1 MAYMLPTEQ
10 WFALQDLYI
19 NNGGDGWFWRTPYS
33 SFGYPWNFSDPN
45 ATPCSSSEPW
55 QGLACTSDCAS
66 DPCEHLDL
74 SFNDLSGQLPQSFWT
89 LRGLSYADL
98 SFNDLTGPLSEAI
111 SGLISVQKLILKENH
126 FTSTIPPSIG
136 SLPTIEDLDLSV
148 NHLSGPLPS
157 AIGQLR
163 SLLTMDVSGN
173 HLHLSLPQSIC
184 NLSSLST
191 LTLNYNA
198 FTGRIPSCLGDMAA
212 LTSVVAFKNR
222 LTGTI
227 PPELGQLQR
236 LSHFDVSTNQL
247 TGAIP
252 SALGNATNITVAL
265 WKENYL
271 HGSVPASLS
280 RWSMVDSVDL
290 SSNLLTGVFPPFICQ
305 WIGIQSLG
313 LADNR
318 LTGTLPNDVDCLQ
331 ALQFFTVS
339 GNLFHG
345 TVPAGFGSIPNLQSI
360 DLTSNALTGTIPDE
374 LWLQGE
380 LENVA
385 LGFNS
390 LTGTV
395 SPTIG
400 QLQTLL
406 HLNLAGN
413 HLHGTV
419 PPSLSNCSFLS
430 SLRFDDNALT
440 GTTPASLSDLA
451 SMADVDLSHNLFTGT
466 LAPEFGE
473 IALLLYFDLSFNDLT
488 GTLPA
493 AFANAHIVA
502 GLYLTNNHFDGTV
515 PSAFANM
522 AYVRDLVLSDNLL
535 TGTIPAA
542 LLGLKYVEVL
552 NLGGNELVGS
562 IPTAK
567 MANLHRLQ
575 SLVLSSN
582 RLTGTLPAPLF
593 AHSSLRVVLLA
604 SNCFS
609 GGVEASVCA
618 AVALEQLILDGLH
631 SAPTCEQRALPW
643 DRSSGVVVRHG
654 VGGTIPACLFAM
666 PQLRVLHLGG
676 NSFSGR
682 LPPDVSTQSGLREL
696 VLAGNRLT
704 GTVPQGVWMSANLR
718 DVDLSLNRLQ
728 GTLPATA
735 LQALA
740 QAASAANDT
749 DGNGTATM
757 VRLQNNQF
765 SGAVPST
772 LWRLANVT
780 VLEGNLFACN
790 RARSDIPA
798 HDPDYDAYSCGS
810 DATNAALITF
820 TVATALSLCLLS
832 VAWATPRL
840 WLAQFYA
847 ETRPPSGV
855 YASVETSVWAYDRW
869 TRELLAAVVV
879 GGLALY
885 SALSVVAPTYDVQFV
900 WSVSGIYLQGT
911 WAAVG
916 LWLFWWALAA
926 WSTWRLCEPF
936 AHGDAPSSAS
946 APLSSSA
953 SAPSPSPSPSSAA
966 ASTALRH
973 RLVNATFVVVNVV
986 VVGGINAAYVSAVQ
1000 AGFPAGVLLFLSFLL
1015 SVFKMLWNYALM
1027 GGWDGGVAGSL
1038 GTTLSDA
1045 TVVSLCLFN
1054 NLVAPFLAELLV
1066 SPSCFLYVVSQA
1078 PALHFSYTS
1087 SAENHIFD
1095 FQDYSYTVV
1104 VDSSVAVVPPFHYS
1118 YQCSSALLADY
1129 AYVFVFRYLLSG
1141 VVEPMVVWGLYVY
1154 DGPQLFQRALRPLL
1168 PLLWKLQDNAAAAL
1182 ETLAQTGG
1190 VAAGDTDGLVEAYAQ
1205 FDESLAA
1212 LERGVLGR
1220 AHRLRQKWVSRMV
1233 TDASMLL
1240 GFGAVFPPLAVV
1252 IGVSMCKDTLDLRLS
1267 LGRLQGIVARHALYV
1282 QRWEAAQARLGRA
1295 SALFGG
1301 AATTATTVAASWSYT
1316 DDDVAAGLRQ
1326 QWARLQTV
1334 QQRVVGEELAA
1345 LDAVVRR
1352 GIWHGLCLSVCIWA
1366 FVLFDTAAATGG
1378 DTASAWVV
1386 VTMVASPHVV
1396 WAALWLWARRGAGD
1410 GRGGWSS
1417 SSSRA
1422 TPKTPVAAATV
1433 EDGAV
1438 ELTPLPAPS
1447 ATLPSL

>member
-1 MAYMLPTEQ
+1 M
-10 WFALQDLYI
+10 I
-19 NNGGDGWFWRTPYS
+19 S
-33 SFGYPWNFSDPN
+33 
-45 ATPCSSSEPW
+45 
-55 QGLACTSDCAS
+55 
-66 DPCEHLDL
+66 
-74 SFNDLSGQLPQSFWT
+74 NDLSG
-89 LRGLSYADL
+89 
-98 SFNDLTGPLSEAI
+98 
-111 SGLISVQKLILKENH
+111 
-126 FTSTIPPSIG
+126 TIPEQIWWKTN
-136 SLPTIEDLDLSV
+136 LIDLSV
-148 NHLSGPLPS
+148 S
-157 AIGQLR
+157 
-163 SLLTMDVSGN
+163 
-173 HLHLSLPQSIC
+173 
-184 NLSSLST
+184 
-191 LTLNYNA
+191 Y
-198 FTGRIPSCLGDMAA
+198 
-212 LTSVVAFKNR
+212 
-222 LTGTI
+222 
-227 PPELGQLQR
+227 
-236 LSHFDVSTNQL
+236 
-247 TGAIP
+247 
-252 SALGNATNITVAL
+252 
-265 WKENYL
+265 
-271 HGSVPASLS
+271 
-280 RWSMVDSVDL
+280 
-290 SSNLLTGVFPPFICQ
+290 
-305 WIGIQSLG
+305 
-313 LADNR
+313 NR
-318 LTGTLPNDVDCLQ
+318 LTGTLPETIGEAYGL
-331 ALQFFTVS
+331 LHLHLS
-339 GNLFHG
+339 GNRLRGSIPATLGNCTVLYSIGLSDNDFVG
-345 TVPAGFGSIPNLQSI
+345 TVPATLFNLMDATGLYLWDNDLRGSIPATLCQIANI
-360 DLTSNALTGTIPDE
+360 NDLVLSENYLTGTIPE
-374 LWLQGE
+374 
-380 LENVA
+380 
-385 LGFNS
+385 
-390 LTGTV
+390 
-395 SPTIG
+395 
-400 QLQTLL
+400 
-406 HLNLAGN
+406 
-413 HLHGTV
+413 
-419 PPSLSNCSFLS
+419 C
-430 SLRFDDNALT
+430 
-440 GTTPASLSDLA
+440 
-451 SMADVDLSHNLFTGT
+451 
-466 LAPEFGE
+466 
-473 IALLLYFDLSFNDLT
+473 
-488 GTLPA
+488 
-493 AFANAHIVA
+493 
-502 GLYLTNNHFDGTV
+502 
-515 PSAFANM
+515 
-522 AYVRDLVLSDNLL
+522 
-535 TGTIPAA
+535 
-542 LLGLKYVEVL
+542 LLGLANLEAL

-740 QAASAANDT
+740 QA
-749 DGNGTATM
+749 
-757 VRLQNNQF
+757 NNQF

-946 APLSSSA
+946 
-953 SAPSPSPSPSSAA
+953 
-966 ASTALRH
+966 
-973 RLVNATFVVVNVV
+973 
-986 VVGGINAAYVSAVQ
+986 

-1252 IGVSMCKDTLDLRLS
+1252 IGVSMCKDTLDLRL
-1267 LGRLQGIVARHALYV
+1267 
-1282 QRWEAAQARLGRA
+1282 
-1295 SALFGG
+1295 
-1301 AATTATTVAASWSYT
+1301 YT

-1422 TPKTPVAAATV
+1422 APKTPVAAATV

-1438 ELTPLPAPS
+1438 ELTPLPEPS
-1447 ATLPSL
+1447 ATLPSP

>member
-1 MAYMLPTEQ
+1 
-10 WFALQDLYI
+10 
-19 NNGGDGWFWRTPYS
+19 
-33 SFGYPWNFSDPN
+33 
-45 ATPCSSSEPW
+45 
-55 QGLACTSDCAS
+55 
-66 DPCEHLDL
+66 
-74 SFNDLSGQLPQSFWT
+74 
-89 LRGLSYADL
+89 
-98 SFNDLTGPLSEAI
+98 
-111 SGLISVQKLILKENH
+111 
-126 FTSTIPPSIG
+126 
-136 SLPTIEDLDLSV
+136 
-148 NHLSGPLPS
+148 
-157 AIGQLR
+157 
-163 SLLTMDVSGN
+163 MDVSGN

-345 TVPAGFGSIPNLQSI
+345 TVPAGFGSIPNLQ
-360 DLTSNALTGTIPDE
+360 
-374 LWLQGE
+374 
-380 LENVA
+380 
-385 LGFNS
+385 
-390 LTGTV
+390 
-395 SPTIG
+395 
-400 QLQTLL
+400 
-406 HLNLAGN
+406 
-413 HLHGTV
+413 
-419 PPSLSNCSFLS
+419 
-430 SLRFDDNALT
+430 R
-440 GTTPASLSDLA
+440 
-451 SMADVDLSHNLFTGT
+451 
-466 LAPEFGE
+466 
-473 IALLLYFDLSFNDLT
+473 
-488 GTLPA
+488 
-493 AFANAHIVA
+493 
-502 GLYLTNNHFDGTV
+502 
-515 PSAFANM
+515 
-522 AYVRDLVLSDNLL
+522 
-535 TGTIPAA
+535 
-542 LLGLKYVEVL
+542 
-552 NLGGNELVGS
+552 
-562 IPTAK
+562 
-567 MANLHRLQ
+567 
-575 SLVLSSN
+575 
-582 RLTGTLPAPLF
+582 TLPAPLF

-740 QAASAANDT
+740 QA
-749 DGNGTATM
+749 
-757 VRLQNNQF
+757 NNQF

-946 APLSSSA
+946 
-953 SAPSPSPSPSSAA
+953 
-966 ASTALRH
+966 
-973 RLVNATFVVVNVV
+973 
-986 VVGGINAAYVSAVQ
+986 

-1252 IGVSMCKDTLDLRLS
+1252 IGVSMC
-1267 LGRLQGIVARHALYV
+1267 
-1282 QRWEAAQARLGRA
+1282 
-1295 SALFGG
+1295 
-1301 AATTATTVAASWSYT
+1301 
-1316 DDDVAAGLRQ
+1316 
-1326 QWARLQTV
+1326 
-1334 QQRVVGEELAA
+1334 
-1345 LDAVVRR
+1345 
-1352 GIWHGLCLSVCIWA
+1352 
-1366 FVLFDTAAATGG
+1366 
-1378 DTASAWVV
+1378 
-1386 VTMVASPHVV
+1386 
-1396 WAALWLWARRGAGD
+1396 
-1410 GRGGWSS
+1410 
-1417 SSSRA
+1417 
-1422 TPKTPVAAATV
+1422 
-1433 EDGAV
+1433 
-1438 ELTPLPAPS
+1438 
-1447 ATLPSL
+1447 